1 MSSIDNR
8 IVNMEFNNKGFESG
22 VATTLESLKKLNESL
37 KMKTETGGFSK
48 ITESISNLKNSGLGS
63 LGSGVEEVSNK
74 FSAMRVVAMTAL
86 ANITNG
92 AVNAGKRLVKSLTI
106 EPITSGFSEYE
117 TKMGSIQTILTN
129 TAHAGTSLED
139 VTKTLNELN
148 TYADKTIYNFAEM
161 TKNIGTFTAAGVDLD
176 TSTAAIKGIANLAAA
191 SGSTSAQAS
200 TAMYQLSQALAAGK
214 VSLQDWNSVVNAGMG
229 GKLFQ
234 DALLRTSEV
243 LGTGGEA
250 MIEKF
255 GSFRESLTKGEWLT
269 TEVLTETLKQL
280 SGAYSEADLIAQGF
294 NESQAKQITELA
306 KNATDAATQ
315 VKTVTQ
321 LMDTMKESVQSGWAV
336 SWEHIIG
343 DKDQA
348 TKLLTNISQGFEKL
362 IGPSTEARNNM
373 LKFWNES
380 GGRDA
385 AIRGFTNIIQSLG
398 KGLKGI
404 GDAWKEVFP
413 SMTGEKLTEL
423 STKFRDLTYKFKMN
437 DETAKKI
444 KDTFKGLFDVF
455 KTVGSAIGNVI
466 KAFSPLGSLLPSI
479 GSGLLSVTSGLGKA
493 LSSVFSTLDEKVFSK
508 LGDGVNKTITKLIG
522 AFTSLKTSISNFFG
536 SIKTADIGKMFSGI
550 GKILQPIGAAFGT
563 ILTNVGNAIGTIN
576 FDTIFKGL
584 QTATMLKVFGKIKEV
599 FSEVSDIS
607 SSVKDVSK
615 SFSGIFKDIGAIGKN
630 IVSVLGQTKDAL
642 VSWQNDVKAGTIMK
656 IASAVGI
663 LAVALLA
670 ISTVDT
676 AGLAKGLASLG
687 VIFAEL
693 ALAYGYIASVGGIK
707 KSMGVSASLLSMA
720 SAIAI
725 LALSFKLLSTIDIQ
739 GMVTGIA
746 GLLVSFAAM
755 NAAVKAFSKVDGSL
769 RNTAVSLGIFGASL
783 IIMALALKT
792 LGSIDSETLG
802 SGLFGLAVL
811 LAEITTFLKVGK
823 FYTLGTEAAKG
834 LLLLSAAMVVLSY
847 AVKSIGSLDTDTII
861 KGLSGMAA
869 VLTGIGIFN
878 KFGGNEIKMMS
889 TAKGLIAM
897 GAAMLVMSQ
906 AIKSLGSS
914 DWETLLRGL
923 TAMAGGMA
931 ILGICASAMTDI
943 KGMTKLAVGIS
954 AMSVSLG
961 LMSLVLKSFSGMSW
975 EQLAVG
981 LTAMAGSLAIL
992 GISMY
997 ALSDGTCLA
1006 GAAAMIVM
1014 AGALALLT
1022 PQIIAMSNLSWE
1034 AVVIGLTTLA
1044 GALAIV
1050 GIAGMAAEAIAPGL
1064 LILSGTVALLGAGCA
1079 LAGVGIGLM
1088 GTGLAAVAA
1097 VIAASGFAIIEF
1109 IRQLIGILPQ
1119 IGLKAGEAMANFA
1132 GAIADGAPKIIRA
1145 FDTLLEAILTSVR
1158 NNAPLIADT
1167 GMELI
1172 LSFANA
1178 LASGIPQL
1186 ITKGMEM
1193 ATAILQGIADNI
1205 GPLVDAGVSAVVN
1218 FVNGVADNLGR
1229 VIDAGINLAL
1239 KFIEG
1244 VADGISNNKERL
1256 EAAVEKALNAM
1267 IDAGLAVIKGSMN
1280 FFETKGRE
1288 LLESFVNGIKAK
1300 IDSAKTA
1307 VKTAVDKAKEGA
1319 SNVKDALKQA
1329 GRDLID
1335 GFRKGIEE
1343 KAQAVM
1349 NAASNIAKKVADAAK
1364 AALKINSPSKVF
1376 IEIGKWTAEGLAVG
1390 IDRNSNRV
1398 DAPMRSM
1405 AQRAVD
1411 GMTKAMSNVTS
1422 LAESGLDF
1430 NPTITPV
1437 LDLSNVQAGSRLLN
1451 SMIGPDSGL
1460 ALNAN
1465 VTGAMTGSISRI
1477 QNGTS
1482 NGDVVKAVKDLQKTM
1497 TNNSGNTYN
1506 INGVTYDDGSNVQNA
1521 VETLIRAAMMERRM

>member
-48 ITESISNLKNSGLGS
+48 ITESISNLRNSGLGS

-86 ANITNG
+86 ANITNS

-117 TKMGSIQTILTN
+117 TKMNSIQTILTN
-129 TAHAGTSLED
+129 TSHMGTTLED
-139 VTKTLNELN
+139 VTDKLNELN
-148 TYADKTIYNFAEM
+148 QYADLTKYNFAEM

-214 VSLQDWNSVVNAGMG
+214 VSMQDWNSVVNAGMG
-229 GKLFQ
+229 GELFKQ
-234 DALLRTSEV
+234 ALIRTSEV
-243 LGTGGEA
+243 MGTGAEA

-255 GSFRESLTKGEWLT
+255 GTFKESLTRGEWLT
-269 TEVLTETLKQL
+269 TDVLTETLKQI
-280 SGAYSEADLIAQGF
+280 SGAYTEAELIAQGY
-294 NESQAKQITELA
+294 NETQAKAIVELA
-306 KNATDAATQ
+306 KNATAAATEI
-315 VKTVTQ
+315 KTVTE
-321 LMDTMKESVQSGWAV
+321 LVGTMQESVQSGWAQ
-336 SWEHIIG
+336 SWEFILG

-348 TKLLTNISQGFEKL
+348 TELLTNIKNGFDAL
-362 IGPSTEARNNM
+362 IAPSTEARNNM

-385 AIRGFTNIIQSLG
+385 AIRGFTNIVQSLG

-466 KAFSPLGSLLPSI
+466 KAFSPLGNLLPSI

-550 GKILQPIGAAFGT
+550 GKILQPIGTAFGT
-563 ILTNVGNAIGTIN
+563 VLTNVGNAIGTIN

-584 QTATMLKVFGKIKEV
+584 QTVSMLKTFGKIKEA

-607 SSVKDVSK
+607 DSVKDVTK
-615 SFSGIFKDIGAIGKN
+615 SFSGMFKNIGAIGKN
-630 IVSVLGQTKDAL
+630 IVDVLGQTKEAL
-642 VSWQNDVKAGTIMK
+642 VSWQNDIKSGTILK
-656 IASAVGI
+656 IASAVAM
-663 LAVALLA
+663 LAVSLLA

-676 AGLAKGLASLG
+676 EGLAKGLASLG

-693 ALAYGYIASVGGIK
+693 ALAYGYIAKVGGIK
-707 KSMGVSASLLSMA
+707 NSLGVSASLISMA
-720 SAIAI
+720 TSLLI
-725 LALSFKLLSTIDIQ
+725 LSGALKLLSTIGIDQMITALVGLAALIG
-739 GMVTGIA
+739 GMTVAVNLFSGKHK
-746 GLLVSFAAM
+746 GLKKTSEALLI
-755 NAAVKAFSKVDGSL
+755 FSVALMGM
-769 RNTAVSLGIFGASL
+769 GA
-783 IIMALALKT
+783 ALKI
-792 LGSIDSETLG
+792 LGSIDAETLG
-802 SGLFGLAVL
+802 SGIFTLAVV
-811 LAEITTFLKVGK
+811 LAELAGFLALAK
-823 FYTLGTEAAKG
+823 FGNLSTNTAGAVLILAAA
-834 LLLLSAAMVVLSY
+834 LIVLSQ
-847 AVKSIGSLDTDTII
+847 AVKMFGSMNVDTII
-861 KGLSGMAA
+861 KGLAGIAAIMAEIAIFAKFGSGGFKMTNIAVGLAAMGVAIMLLSSSVKSMGNQSWESIAKGMIGIATALGVLGMASTVISGPQLALLA
-869 VLTGIGIFN
+869 VGLGAMSIALMGLSIALKSMGDQSWESIGKSMVTLAGSLAILAVAMYAMTGC
-878 KFGGNEIKMMS
+878 
-889 TAKGLIAM
+889 IA
-897 GAAMLVMSQ
+897 GAAAMLVMSAALALFTPQ
-906 AIKSLGSS
+906 LVSLANL
-914 DWETLLRGL
+914 DL
-923 TAMAGGMA
+923 AG
-931 ILGICASAMTDI
+931 
-943 KGMTKLAVGIS
+943 VGI
-954 AMSVSLG
+954 AL
-961 LMSLVLKSFSGMSW
+961 
-975 EQLAVG
+975 LA
-981 LTAMAGSLAIL
+981 
-992 GISMY
+992 
-997 ALSDGTCLA
+997 LA
-1006 GAAAMIVM
+1006 GAFTIVAV
-1014 AGALALLT
+1014 AGYALTGAVPGLL
-1022 PQIIAMSNLSWE
+1022 
-1034 AVVIGLTTLA
+1034 GLA
-1044 GALAIV
+1044 GA
-1050 GIAGMAAEAIAPGL
+1050 
-1064 LILSGTVALLGAGCA
+1064 VALLGAGMAAAGAGMA
-1079 LAGVGIGLM
+1079 LF
-1088 GTGLAAVAA
+1088 GTGFAAVAA
-1097 VIAASGFAIIEF
+1097 VIAGSGFAIIEF

-1119 IGLKAGEAMANFA
+1119 IGLKAGEAMTNFA
-1132 GAIADGAPKIIRA
+1132 GAIADGAPNIIRA

-1158 NNAPLIADT
+1158 NNAPLIGNT

-1172 LSFANA
+1172 LSFADA

-1186 ITKGMEM
+1186 VTKGMEM
-1193 ATAILQGIADNI
+1193 ATAVLQGVADNI
-1205 GPLVDAGVSAVVN
+1205 GPLVDAGVDAVVN

-1229 VIDAGINLAL
+1229 VIEAGINLAL
-1239 KFIEG
+1239 EFIEG
-1244 VADGISNNKERL
+1244 VADGISNNKDRL
-1256 EAAVEKALNAM
+1256 EAAVEKALTAM
-1267 IDAGLAVIKGSMN
+1267 VDAGLAVLKGSMN

-1288 LLESFVNGIKAK
+1288 LLESFVKGITAKAN
-1300 IDSAKTA
+1300 SAKTA
-1307 VKTAVDKAKEGA
+1307 VKNAVDKAKEGA
-1319 SNVKDALKQA
+1319 SNVGNALVQA
-1329 GRDLID
+1329 GKDLID
-1335 GFRKGIEE
+1335 GFKKGMEE
-1343 KAQAVM
+1343 KAQSVIT
-1349 NAASNIAKKVADAAK
+1349 AASNIAKRLADAAR

-1465 VTGAMTGSISRI
+1465 VTGAMTGSINRI

-1506 INGVTYDDGSNVQNA
+1506 INGVTYDDGSNVQSA

>member
-86 ANITNG
+86 ANITNS

-117 TKMGSIQTILTN
+117 TKMNSIQTILTN
-129 TAHAGTSLED
+129 TSHMGTTLED
-139 VTKTLNELN
+139 VTDKLNELN
-148 TYADKTIYNFAEM
+148 QYADLTKYNFAEM

-214 VSLQDWNSVVNAGMG
+214 VSMQDWNSVVNAGMG
-229 GKLFQ
+229 GELFKQ
-234 DALLRTSEV
+234 ALIRTSEV
-243 LGTGGEA
+243 MGTGAEA

-255 GSFRESLTKGEWLT
+255 GTFKESLTRGEWLT
-269 TEVLTETLKQL
+269 TDVLTETLKQI
-280 SGAYSEADLIAQGF
+280 SGAYTEADLIAQGY
-294 NESQAKQITELA
+294 NETQAKAIVELA
-306 KNATDAATQ
+306 KNATAAATEI
-315 VKTVTQ
+315 KTVTE
-321 LMDTMKESVQSGWAV
+321 LVGTMQESVQSGWAQ
-336 SWEHIIG
+336 SWEFILG

-348 TKLLTNISQGFEKL
+348 TELLTNIKNGFDAL
-362 IGPSTEARNNM
+362 IAPSTEARNNM

-466 KAFSPLGSLLPSI
+466 KAFSPLGNLLPSI

-550 GKILQPIGAAFGT
+550 GKILQPIGTAFGT

-584 QTATMLKVFGKIKEV
+584 QTASMLKTFGKIKEV
-599 FSEVSDIS
+599 FSEVSNIS
-607 SSVKDVSK
+607 DSVKDVTK
-615 SFSGIFKDIGAIGKN
+615 SFSGMFKNIGAIGKN
-630 IVSVLGQTKDAL
+630 IVDVLGQTKEAL
-642 VSWQNDVKAGTIMK
+642 VSWQNDIKAGTIMK
-656 IASAVGI
+656 IASAVAI

-707 KSMGVSASLLSMA
+707 KSFGVSASLLSMA
-720 SAIAI
+720 TSLLI
-725 LALSFKLLSTIDIQ
+725 LAGAVKMLSTISIEQ
-739 GMVTGIA
+739 MITALA
-746 GLLVSFAAM
+746 GLAALIGGM
-755 NAAVKAFSKVDGSL
+755 TVAINLFSGSHKGL
-769 RNTAVSLGIFGASL
+769 KKTSESLLIFSVALMG
-783 IIMALALKT
+783 MAGALKL
-792 LGSIDSETLG
+792 LGNIDAETLG
-802 SGLFGLAVL
+802 SGLFTLAVVL
-811 LAEITTFLKVGK
+811 GELAGFLALAKFGK
-823 FYTLGTEAAKG
+823 LSTNTAGAVLILAAA
-834 LLLLSAAMVVLSY
+834 LIVLSQ
-847 AVKSIGSLDTDTII
+847 AVKMFGSMNTDTII
-861 KGLSGMAA
+861 KGLAGIAAIMAEIAIFAKFGSGGFKMTNIAVGLAA
-869 VLTGIGIFN
+869 MGVAIMLLSSSVKSMGNQSWESIAKGMIGIATAL
-878 KFGGNEIKMMS
+878 GVLGLASTVISGPQLALLAVGLGAMS
-889 TAKGLIAM
+889 IALMGLSIALKSM
-897 GAAMLVMSQ
+897 GDQSWESIGKSMVALAGSLAILAVAMYAMTGCIAGAAAMLVMSAALALFTPQ
-906 AIKSLGSS
+906 LVALANL
-914 DWETLLRGL
+914 DL
-923 TAMAGGMA
+923 AG
-931 ILGICASAMTDI
+931 
-943 KGMTKLAVGIS
+943 VGI
-954 AMSVSLG
+954 AL
-961 LMSLVLKSFSGMSW
+961 
-975 EQLAVG
+975 LA
-981 LTAMAGSLAIL
+981 
-992 GISMY
+992 
-997 ALSDGTCLA
+997 LA
-1006 GAAAMIVM
+1006 GAFTIVAV
-1014 AGALALLT
+1014 AGYALT
-1022 PQIIAMSNLSWE
+1022 G
-1034 AVVIGLTTLA
+1034 AV
-1044 GALAIV
+1044 
-1050 GIAGMAAEAIAPGL
+1050 PGL
-1064 LILSGTVALLGAGCA
+1064 LGLAAAVALLGAGMAAAGAGMA
-1079 LAGVGIGLM
+1079 LF
-1088 GTGLAAVAA
+1088 GTGFAAVAA
-1097 VIAASGFAIIEF
+1097 VIAGSGFAIIEF

-1119 IGLKAGEAMANFA
+1119 IGLKAGEAMTNFA

-1172 LSFANA
+1172 LSFANS

-1186 ITKGMEM
+1186 VTKGMEM
-1193 ATAILQGIADNI
+1193 ATAVLQGIADNI

-1229 VIDAGINLAL
+1229 VIEAGINLAL
-1239 KFIEG
+1239 EFIEG
-1244 VADGISNNKERL
+1244 VADGISNNKARL
-1256 EAAVEKALNAM
+1256 EAAVEKALTAM
-1267 IDAGLAVIKGSMN
+1267 VDAGLAVIKGSMN

-1288 LLESFVNGIKAK
+1288 LLESLVKGIKSKA
-1300 IDSAKTA
+1300 DSAKTA
-1307 VKTAVDKAKEGA
+1307 VKNAVDKAKAGA
-1319 SNVKDALKQA
+1319 ANVGNALIQA
-1329 GRDLID
+1329 GKDLID
-1335 GFRKGIEE
+1335 GFRKGIEQ
-1343 KAQAVM
+1343 KAQSVIT
-1349 NAASNIAKKVADAAK
+1349 AASNIAKKVADAAK

-1405 AQRAVD
+1405 AQRAVN
-1411 GMTKAMSNVTS
+1411 GMTKAISNVTS

-1477 QNGTS
+1477 QNGTTNS
-1482 NGDVVKAVKDLQKTM
+1482 DVVKAVKDLQKSM
-1497 TNNSGNTYN
+1497 TNNNGNVYN
-1506 INGVTYDDGSNVQNA
+1506 INGITYDDGTNIQNA
-1521 VETLIRAAMMERRM
+1521 VETLIRAATMERRM